1 MNTDFVLEPVRFFGR
16 KQLFSGAKPELLPA
30 GSAIIRDLAEAMT
43 LENDQDPPP
52 GYRIW
57 HDVVEQTLAEFWST
71 PEAREGRNLVD
82 AAADEQWNAME
93 DFERELRKKRIRKT
107 ITAKEEFW
115 LTVAYDSLEILKG
128 IAVGRYVCGGV
139 PLLEG
144 IFSVYKAGFY
154 PCGVAHEM
162 RLAVFDPTTL
172 GADAV

>member
-1 MNTDFVLEPVRFFGR
+1 MNTDFVLEPVRFFGSE
-16 KQLFSGAKPELLPA
+16 QLFSGAKPELLPP
-30 GSAIIRDLAEAMT
+30 GTTIIRVLADAMS

-71 PEAREGRNLVD
+71 PEAREGRALVD
-82 AAADEQWNAME
+82 VAADEQWNSMA
-93 DFERELRKKRIRKT
+93 DFERELRKKKIRKT

-115 LTVAYDSLEILKG
+115 LTVAYDTLEMLKG
-128 IAVGRYVCGGV
+128 IAVGRYVRDGV
-139 PLLEG
+139 PLLED

-162 RLAVFDPTTL
+162 RLAVFDPATL
-172 GADAV
+172 GTDAI

>member
-1 MNTDFVLEPVRFFGR
+1 M
-16 KQLFSGAKPELLPA
+16 LPA

-93 DFERELRKKRIRKT
+93 DFERELRKKRICKT

-144 IFSVYKAGFY
+144 IFSVYKGLCCTNRVRDSSRESRVVAGM
-154 PCGVAHEM
+154 HEQTHTPDLQDQE
-162 RLAVFDPTTL
+162 LASL
-172 GADAV
+172 Q